1 METNFVSPGYEKEV
15 RKHLEDAVSFTRNIK
30 RADDTLKSLKRCLGE
45 RVEKHNISFDVLG
58 LFDVSPS
65 IMVHI
70 KALDKNMYL
79 NSLLD
84 EAAYAGSQ
92 DSDELEKWKEHV
104 QTRNESIREENL
116 AKSDANIELCFS
128 ILGRIHG
135 YFCITW
141 KMGSNTKYYSY
152 FAGKMYDD
160 KDGVS
165 ILVNFEGALSAE
177 YTVITKP
184 IPENEVIKEA
194 TEEVSVCEV
203 GWTAPQGFDK

>member
-15 RKHLEDAVSFTRNIK
+15 RGHLEKAVSFTRNIK

-45 RVEKHNISFDVLG
+45 RVEKHNLSFSVLG
-58 LFDVSPS
+58 LFDASPS
-65 IMVHI
+65 IAI
-70 KALDKNMYL
+70 KITALDKNMYL
-79 NSLLD
+79 GSLVD
-84 EAAYAGSQ
+84 EKAYAGSP
-92 DSDELEKWKEHV
+92 DGDELEGWKEHV

-141 KMGSNTKYYSY
+141 KMQYNTKYYSS
-152 FAGKMYDD
+152 FTGKMFDD
-160 KDGVS
+160 EDGVT

-177 YTVITKP
+177 YVIITKP
-184 IPENEVIKEA
+184 IPESEVMKEA

-203 GWTAPQGFDK
+203 GWTAPQGFDE